1 MSTCLLSVLPDP
13 WQATARTVGI
23 ACERCFLTAHHRPAA
38 DSGRA
43 TTGVEHAAPKSAS
56 ARRRGA
62 GLGVLVLVL
71 AVAAVASLAVGAR
84 ALSPAQVW
92 HGLFASPE
100 SDQRLNEIRLIVQ
113 TVRLPRTVLAIVAGV
128 ALGVGGALIQGYTRN
143 PIADTGLLG
152 VNAGA
157 SFAVVFVI
165 SVFGFADP
173 SQYVWFAFVGAAVAG
188 VVVFGLAS
196 LGRGA
201 GNPLTLALAGQG
213 VTVFLA
219 AMTTAVALSDQA
231 SLNALRFWNAG
242 SVAGVGW
249 DVIWPVASFVAL
261 ALVLAL
267 PTLPSLNLLNLG
279 DDVARG
285 LGVNIARSRVI
296 GIAAVTLLAG
306 AATAACGPI
315 AFLGLMVAHVAR
327 YLTGPDY
334 RWLVPYA
341 GLLGAVVLLACDIVG
356 RVVVRPEE
364 LDAGVLVALLGAPFF
379 AALVWRGK
387 LKSA

>member
-1 MSTCLLSVLPDP
+1 MFT
-13 WQATARTVGI
+13 TEM
-23 ACERCFLTAHHRPAA
+23 ERPVPGGTNK
-38 DSGRA
+38 
-43 TTGVEHAAPKSAS
+43 T
-56 ARRRGA
+56 RRRRA
-62 GLGVLVLVL
+62 VGLGVLTTALVI
-71 AVAAVASLAVGAR
+71 AAAVSLAVGAR
-84 ALSPAQVW
+84 ALSPAEVW
-92 HGLFASPE
+92 HGLFADPE
-100 SDQRLNEIRLIVQ
+100 PDQKLTEIRLIVQ
-113 TVRLPRTVLAIVAGV
+113 TVRVPRTVLAIVAGL

-157 SFAVVFVI
+157 SFAVVSVI
-165 SVFGFADP
+165 ALFGFTNP
-173 SQYVWFAFVGAAVAG
+173 FQYVWFAFVGAGIAG

-196 LGRGA
+196 IGRGA

-219 AMTTAVALSDQA
+219 AMTTAVALSDQK

-242 SVAGVGW
+242 SVAGVGF
-249 DVIWPVASFVAL
+249 DVIWPVTAFIAVG
-261 ALVLAL
+261 LVLAL
-267 PTLPSLNLLNLG
+267 ITLPALNLLNLG

-285 LGVNIARSRVI
+285 LGVNIAVSRSV
-296 GIAAVTLLAG
+296 GIVAITLLAG

-341 GLLGAVVLLACDIVG
+341 GLLGSGVLLVCDIVG
-356 RVVVRPEE
+356 RLVVRPGE
-364 LDAGVLVALLGAPFF
+364 LESGVVVALLGAPFF
-379 AALVWRGK
+379 AVLVWRGK
-387 LKSA
+387 FKSA

>member
-1 MSTCLLSVLPDP
+1 MST
-13 WQATARTVGI
+13 TAV
-23 ACERCFLTAHHRPAA
+23 ERPAPGVVA
-38 DSGRA
+38 VRQRRLVGLAALAALLVITA
-43 TTGVEHAAPKSAS
+43 TV
-56 ARRRGA
+56 
-62 GLGVLVLVL
+62 
-71 AVAAVASLAVGAR
+71 SLAVGAR
-84 ALSPAQVW
+84 SLTPAEVW
-92 HGLFASPE
+92 HGLFAGAD

-113 TVRLPRTVLAIVAGV
+113 TVRVPRTVLAVVAGI

-157 SFAVVFVI
+157 SFAVVSVVA
-165 SVFGFADP
+165 VFGFSNP
-173 SQYVWFAFVGAAVAG
+173 FQYVWFAFAGAAVAG

-213 VTVFLA
+213 ITVFLA
-219 AMTTAVALSDQA
+219 AMTTAVALSDQQ
-231 SLNALRFWNAG
+231 SLNAQRFWNAG
-242 SVAGVGW
+242 SVAGVDF
-249 DVIWPVASFVAL
+249 DVIWPVTAFVAVGLLL
-261 ALVLAL
+261 ALI
-267 PTLPSLNLLNLG
+267 TLPALNLLNLG

-285 LGVNIARSRVI
+285 LGVNIALSRTL
-296 GIAAVTLLAG
+296 GITAITLLAG

-341 GLLGAVVLLACDIVG
+341 GLLGAVVLLVCDIVG
-356 RVVVRPEE
+356 RLVVRPGE
-364 LDAGVLVALLGAPFF
+364 LDAGVVVALLGAPFF
-379 AALVWRGK
+379 AVLVWRGK
-387 LKSA
+387 FKNA